1 MLSAAC
7 QIAGALQGTPAA
19 GQVSN
24 ADLIALAAAKAVAVC
39 GGPSIPVLVGRQD
52 ATAADPPGRMVS
64 EKAGVE
70 ALKLNFA
77 DKGLGVK
84 EMVVLSGAHTLGG
97 YMQSAQQRQKRQW
110 GPDQPQQ
117 HLCTQHC
124 SASSGYVSTSA
135 AGSVGS

>member
-1 MLSAAC
+1 M
-7 QIAGALQGTPAA
+7 
-19 GQVSN
+19 SN

-84 EMVVLSGAHTLGG
+84 EMVVLSGAHTLGACAVPT
-97 YMQSAQQRQKRQW
+97 QNRRQLHR
-110 GPDQPQQ
+110 
-117 HLCTQHC
+117 
-124 SASSGYVSTSA
+124 
-135 AGSVGS
+135 